1 MPLLLDVT
9 SPASV
14 SVVLDAIRTKTGYWQ
29 DSLQPP
35 ELRKFGLQ
43 GVEARVSGTRF
54 EVFVRD
60 FGDPPAGLLVVRGD
74 VAPTPSGGS
83 RVRARAGQNRYEWFG
98 VAIFAL
104 LGTWSLM
111 GREFGAGVF
120 LLSVA
125 GFSAWY
131 AERAIAQA
139 SRGAEPGINHLVER
153 LKHALATVNSESTS
167 RAV

>member
-9 SPASV
+9 SPATV
-14 SVVLDAIRTKTGYWQ
+14 SVVLDAIRTKAGYWQ

-35 ELRKFGLQ
+35 ELRKVGLQ
-43 GVEARVSGTRF
+43 GVEARVSGSRF

-83 RVRARAGQNRYEWFG
+83 RVRAHAGQHRTEWFA

-104 LGTWSLM
+104 LGMWSLM
-111 GREFGAGVF
+111 GREWGAGVI
-120 LLSVA
+120 LLAVA
-125 GFSAWY
+125 AFSAWY
-131 AERAIAQA
+131 AKHAIAQA
-139 SRGAEPGINHLVER
+139 SRGVEPGINHLVER
-153 LKHALATVNSESTS
+153 LKHALASVNS
-167 RAV
+167 